1 MRDVVGVAL
10 QSLDAKDDM
19 FHDACMIN
27 LPTANGV
34 KPFLLSLGGHWNSQ
48 ISI

>member
-1 MRDVVGVAL
+1 MGVAL

-27 LPTANGV
+27 LPTANG
-34 KPFLLSLGGHWNSQ
+34 FLLSLGGHWNSQ